1 MSDEEFKSASQSD
14 SPGDPSKSQKR
25 KSRRVQIT
33 PGLRRLLAGRGEKR
47 GDEENDEKREQTPRS
62 PGWVDPRILA
72 PNELPTAPAP
82 EDDVTGNLRSVVDPT
97 KDKASRVTEIGHAAL
112 IIGGV
117 LVLALIFY
125 FGKKFDN
132 WKTAFNA
139 QNKTTARAAGLDRFP
154 GLTSDELV
162 EQALT
167 DEKAGRWRDAAAK
180 LIAAKKKNLAYRG
193 ILFRVGKLC
202 FDHRSYA
209 SADQLFERS
218 ITFGENVDSANYYR
232 ALIATNR
239 RDFAAAERFCEAAV
253 KADAFRSDYY
263 YHWGEVARLNHKPTE
278 AVAHYEQ
285 AAQRVHNEQDAAVCH
300 FKMYMARLE
309 AGDIAGVVDA
319 VEKRRATGPLSVV
332 WLMTDAAV
340 KIRQD
345 HYGEATDLLSQA
357 WSAYQ
362 PGLFAA
368 CSHDLIFLAACRRH
382 PEIVASCHLD
392 VSPQGLFP

>member
-1 MSDEEFKSASQSD
+1 MSDEEIKSGSS
-14 SPGDPSKSQKR
+14 GDPPKR
-25 KSRRVQIT
+25 KSRRVQLT
-33 PGLRRLLAGRGEKR
+33 PGLRRLLAGRSAKGADRE
-47 GDEENDEKREQTPRS
+47 GDPENHAGKASRS

-72 PNELPTAPAP
+72 PNELPSAPAP
-82 EDDVTGNLRSVVDPT
+82 TDDGPSNLRSVVDPT
-97 KDKASRVTEIGHAAL
+97 KDRASRVNEIGQAAL
-112 IIGGV
+112 IIGAV
-117 LVLALIFY
+117 LLLALLFY
-125 FGKKFDN
+125 FGKKFDS
-132 WKTAFNA
+132 WKSAFGA
-139 QNKTTARAAGLDRFP
+139 QNKTSARAAGLDKFP

-162 EQALT
+162 EKALT
-167 DEKAGRWRDAAAK
+167 DEKGGHWREAAEK

-202 FDHRSYA
+202 FDHGSYA

-218 ITFGENVDSANYYR
+218 ITFGENVDSANFYR

-239 RDFAAAERFCEAAV
+239 RDFTAAERFCEAAV

-285 AAQRVHNEQDAAVCH
+285 AALRAHNEQDAAVCR
-300 FKMYMARLE
+300 FKMQMARLE
-309 AGDIAGVVDA
+309 AGDVAAVADE
-319 VEKRRATGPLSVV
+319 VEKKRMSGPLSVA
-332 WLMTDAAV
+332 WLMSAAAV

-368 CSHDLIFLAACRRH
+368 CSHDLVFLEACRRH